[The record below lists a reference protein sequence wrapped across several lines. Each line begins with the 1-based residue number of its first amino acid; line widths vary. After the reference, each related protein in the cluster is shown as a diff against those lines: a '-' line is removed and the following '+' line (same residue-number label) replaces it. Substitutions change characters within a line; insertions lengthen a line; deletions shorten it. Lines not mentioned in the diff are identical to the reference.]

1 MRSASQCLAR
11 MSVSCHSVSPP
22 SAVRLLIALVLALA
36 AGCGGDKAKLSRL
49 PGDAVVLAFGDSLT
63 YGTGAGESE
72 SYPAQLE
79 KLIGRRVVRAGVPG
93 EVTAQ
98 ALERLPAALDEHAP
112 RLLLLCIGGN
122 DFLRRLG
129 NSQAEANVRAMVQL
143 ARSRGVEV
151 LLIGTPEPGITVTP
165 PAFYAGI
172 AKQFAVPYEDAVVG
186 EVLRDSGLKSDP
198 IHPNARGYGVIA
210 ARVAERLRKSG
221 AI

>member
-1 MRSASQCLAR
+1 
-11 MSVSCHSVSPP
+11 MSVP
-22 SAVRLLIALVLALA
+22 RLILVLVVALA
-36 AGCGGDKAKLSRL
+36 AGCGDKPKLSRL

-63 YGTGAGESE
+63 YGTGAAESE

-79 KLIGRRVVRAGVPG
+79 KLIGRRVVRAGFPG

-98 ALERLPAALDEHAP
+98 ALARLPSALDEHSP

-129 NSQAEANVRAMVQL
+129 NSQAEANVREMVKL

-165 PAFYAGI
+165 PPFYAGI
-172 AKQFAVPYEDAVVG
+172 AKQFALPYEDSAIG
-186 EVLRDSGLKSDP
+186 DVLRDSALKSDP
-198 IHPNARGYGVIA
+198 IHPNAQGYGVIA
-210 ARVAERLRKSG
+210 GRLAERLRKSG

>member
-1 MRSASQCLAR
+1 
-11 MSVSCHSVSPP
+11 MSVS
-22 SAVRLLIALVLALA
+22 RLIVVLVVALA
-36 AGCGGDKAKLSRL
+36 VGCGDKAKLSRL

-63 YGTGAGESE
+63 YGTGAAENE

-79 KLIGRRVVRAGVPG
+79 KLIGRRVARAGVPG

-98 ALERLPAALDEHAP
+98 ALARLPSALDEHAP

-122 DFLRRLG
+122 DFLRHLG
-129 NSQAEANVRAMVQL
+129 NGQAESNVRAMVKL
-143 ARSRGVEV
+143 ARSRNIEV

-172 AKQFAVPYEDAVVG
+172 AKQFSVPYEDAVIG
-186 EVLRDSGLKSDP
+186 DVLRNNELKSDP

-210 ARVAERLRKSG
+210 ERLAERLRKSG

>member
-1 MRSASQCLAR
+1 
-11 MSVSCHSVSPP
+11 MSVLRF
-22 SAVRLLIALVLALA
+22 AFLILLIC
-36 AGCGGDKAKLSRL
+36 GCSERPKLERL

-63 YGTGAGESE
+63 FGTGANEEE

-98 ALERLPAALDEHAP
+98 ALARLPEALDEHTP

-129 NSQAEANVRAMVQL
+129 NQQAERNVRDMVKL
-143 ARSRGVEV
+143 AKSRGIAVM
-151 LLIGTPEPGITVTP
+151 LIGTPEPGFTVSP

-172 AKQFAVPYEDAVVG
+172 AKEFRLPYEEG
-186 EVLRDSGLKSDP
+186 IIGQVLKDTSLKADP
-198 IHPNARGYGVIA
+198 IHPNARGYRLI
-210 ARVAERLRKSG
+210 AERLAEQLKQSG